1 MATHW
6 YTIRTKPHH
15 EQIVFNYLRSQEID
29 SFLPMVKVNPVNPRA
44 RKQRPYFPGYL
55 FVHCDLIQLGANK
68 LNYAP
73 GAQHLV
79 SFDGEP
85 AVVPQLMIEQLQQ
98 RLFEIESAGGLVFD
112 QLEPGDKV
120 KIVRGPFAGFEAI
133 FNARL
138 SGKERVEVLLAF
150 LSSHP
155 HSVQLNSAD
164 IDKI

>member
-1 MATHW
+1 MTTHW
-6 YTIRTKPHH
+6 YTLRSKPHR
-15 EQIVFNYLRSQEID
+15 EQTVFDYLSSQQID
-29 SFLPMVKVNPVNPRA
+29 AYLPMVKVNPVNPRA
-44 RKQRPYFPGYL
+44 RKWRPYFPGYM
-55 FVHCDLIQLGANK
+55 FVHADLDVVGANT

-73 GAQHLV
+73 GVHRLV

-85 AVVPQLMIEQLQQ
+85 AVVPPLMIDQLQK

-133 FNARL
+133 FNAQL
-138 SGKERVEVLLAF
+138 SGSERVEVLLAF

-155 HSVQLNSAD
+155 HPVQLNSAD